1 MTSEENLRKRLTKM
15 QYHVTQEYG
24 TEPPFSGELNEDKE
38 AGIYKCVC
46 CGQDLFD
53 SLNKFDS
60 GTGWPSFYDTI
71 VKDNL
76 TLKEDTS
83 DMTIRIEV
91 GCQKCDAH
99 LGHVFRDG
107 PKPTGLRYCI
117 NSASLYF
124 EKS

>member
-46 CGQDLFD
+46 CGQNLFD

-83 DMTIRIEV
+83 DMMIRIEV